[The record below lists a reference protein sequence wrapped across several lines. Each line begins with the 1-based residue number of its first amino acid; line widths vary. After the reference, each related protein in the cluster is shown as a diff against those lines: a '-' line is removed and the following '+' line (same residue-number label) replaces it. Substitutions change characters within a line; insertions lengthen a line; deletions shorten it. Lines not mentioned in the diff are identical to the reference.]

1 MCWISYSSTL
11 TASHNKFRGDVD
23 KCFNDRFDAIDGQL
37 VGVSGRLDAVDDHL
51 ESVNCHLN
59 GADGD
64 LKNVNRHLRVYAI
77 DSRLVGVSGRLDAV
91 DNHLGGVNG
100 CVRDIDDYL
109 TANNGMQL
117 SAWANIS
124 IFTLQ

>member
-23 KCFNDRFDAIDGQL
+23 KCFNDRFDAIDGQ
-37 VGVSGRLDAVDDHL
+37 
-51 ESVNCHLN
+51 
-59 GADGD
+59 
-64 LKNVNRHLRVYAI
+64 
-77 DSRLVGVSGRLDAV
+77 LVGVSGRLDAV